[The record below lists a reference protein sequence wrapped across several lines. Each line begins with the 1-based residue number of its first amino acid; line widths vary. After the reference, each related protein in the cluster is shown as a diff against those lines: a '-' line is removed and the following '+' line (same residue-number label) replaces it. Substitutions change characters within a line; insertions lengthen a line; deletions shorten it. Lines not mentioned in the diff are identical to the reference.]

1 MRKIQARWKQKS
13 CILYAPKSRERFVVE
28 FVGTYKVRAPTRK
41 ELMAAGK
48 LELPSYDEAKAV
60 LKPVSPP
67 SESSTTISCARPRE
81 EGADAIQATK
91 RRRRIEIGGDC
102 LMRAMYDPDDTP
114 ELDEGQE
121 RGDGA

>member
-1 MRKIQARWKQKS
+1 MSRRDGTRGIMSWYGGIRMPKIQARWKQKS

-28 FVGTYKVRAPTRK
+28 FVGTYKVCAPTKK

-60 LKPVSPP
+60 LRPVSPP
-67 SESSTTISCARPRE
+67 SESSPTISYARPRE
-81 EGADAIQATK
+81 DG
-91 RRRRIEIGGDC
+91 
-102 LMRAMYDPDDTP
+102 DTP